1 MAPKDFSKIPN
12 PPKKAL
18 TAYLCFRVE
27 EFEGF

>member
-18 TAYLCFRVE
+18 TAYFCFSKD
-27 EFEGF
+27 EFDGF